1 MNCSLTTFPSGPI
14 SPFTPGLPPPLPA
27 RNNSKVD
34 SPSDPAPLPPPRNLS
49 NAALPPPP
57 PNKFPRH
64 SSHTNLQDHAAPPH
78 PPPLQRR
85 GSQVTPPSPSPRP
98 VEHARTRSSP
108 VSLEETLKVAT
119 SFDQSGRKSP
129 RYETPPGTPPP
140 PYISELVTW
149 GSVTRPEI
157 ITMEDDSDDGFE
169 EEGGEVLNRDR
180 QLTLPPEGD
189 HGPFN
194 SLPELLQHSAH
205 LAVFLNYVISNSDP
219 SPLLFYLITDAY
231 KTGSAKEMR
240 KWAYEIHSCFLVS
253 RSPLELPNLDSG
265 VIHHIDKFL
274 AEENSELREE
284 SLLKLFWKVRSRA
297 RDILKLQLDD
307 FRAKRAAGLGNI
319 FGPAD
324 PELKLCEENNEKKM
338 SVIND
343 RLVPMLETM
352 AEDLE
357 NATDRNSTLCASLAT
372 VMSKI
377 FSSKCPKALA
387 IIDKIPTFVSKEK
400 RKEKFL
406 GRVLKKNLTVLGHH
420 FELKHYD
427 QVTYCNHSQV
437 IIWGIGPQGYQCSN
451 CSFDVHKKYVHK
463 IEESCVGPSNSKKKR
478 NRTSILPMGLASRLS
493 DVGRIMSKD
502 QLQVLE
508 PGRKASASV
517 SPSPSLRGPGD
528 LASSFQSYRTHDSS
542 HDEAD
547 QATGRQ
553 SLSLEPESRPVG
565 LLEASALKIGDTSTP
580 ARSPSSISDN
590 SSLRSE
596 AGNSGKYS
604 PKTAGVKRSESAK
617 DGEHR
622 KNPRRGG
629 VRKHSDPNLGPSR
642 AQARLS
648 LDAET
653 VSKSGSSSSSSIGE
667 VRLWE
672 ASSVRSELLQ
682 RADSDLEAEQECPD
696 WRNSLTQEQLASLSA
711 KEAKRQDVINEL
723 FHTERSHVRNLKVL
737 DRLFRNIE
745 EVLAVHSSYNNAMRT
760 LVRGGFPIGNIG
772 ELLADM
778 FLGSYGDKLISVGAE
793 FTKNQKFTIEELK
806 RIRQR
811 DSRLEQ
817 KLAEFESNPACR
829 RLQLQSILPMEHQ
842 RLVKY
847 PLLLEQI
854 TKHYAVEEADPG
866 ELELVKEAT
875 ARTKEILDNIDKQ
888 VAEAQNKRKLEDVQR
903 NLDTSGLEKMG
914 SDNSVNMEYRTVDL
928 TRFKLHHDGLLTL
941 NLGGENK
948 RTKNVE
954 LHVLLLDDCV
964 MFLQRQDEKYLLKF
978 HTGANSI
985 VPGGTRD
992 EVKKIHSPVIKF
1004 NTMLVRPVATNKRA
1018 FYLMNTTQVGAQLY
1032 ELQASSGAERS
1043 TWLSHIS
1050 EASAAFKAREH
1061 RFRPTNSTSNISFVQ
1076 NRQQIFESNSDSDR
1090 RGGPGTGRSQSFN
1103 EQSLR
1108 QREILSRPLPSP
1120 PVERDTVET
1129 LEKKIEKL
1137 TKKDEEVARAL
1148 EEKQKIIAD
1157 IFNIPPEDY
1166 DAITDLVANTDDR
1179 KDAKDVLL
1187 AVMSQAD
1194 NLARC
1199 VNDCLKVSD
1208 EESESGKDL
1217 AAAGD
1222 RGIRLATPP
1231 SDKLVTITTNM
1242 NTNLTALLVI
1252 IQEQEEEKQRWR
1264 RELLASQEQVRA
1276 FVTGGSSEGCHS
1288 FRSRPDSFISLESDP
1303 ADLPSEQEDKSDLH
1317 EEEAVPSS
1325 STPLKE
1331 ATPTNEVPS
1340 DSLENSIENDSLE
1353 NIVID
1358 ETSVEV
1364 QHIGEISE
1372 VGEIVESSDC

>member
-1 MNCSLTTFPSGPI
+1 
-14 SPFTPGLPPPLPA
+14 
-27 RNNSKVD
+27 
-34 SPSDPAPLPPPRNLS
+34 
-49 NAALPPPP
+49 
-57 PNKFPRH
+57 
-64 SSHTNLQDHAAPPH
+64 
-78 PPPLQRR
+78 
-85 GSQVTPPSPSPRP
+85 
-98 VEHARTRSSP
+98 
-108 VSLEETLKVAT
+108 
-119 SFDQSGRKSP
+119 
-129 RYETPPGTPPP
+129 
-140 PYISELVTW
+140 
-149 GSVTRPEI
+149 
-157 ITMEDDSDDGFE
+157 MEDDSDDGLE
-169 EEGGEVLNRDR
+169 EESGEGLNRDR

-219 SPLLFYLITDAY
+219 CPLLFYLITDAY
-231 KTGSAKEMR
+231 KSGSAKEMR
-240 KWAYEIHSCFLVS
+240 KWAYEIHSCFLVP

-274 AEENSELREE
+274 AEESTELREE

-319 FGPAD
+319 FGPSD
-324 PELKLCEENNEKKM
+324 PELKLCDENHEKKM
-338 SVIND
+338 TVIND

-352 AEDLE
+352 GEDLE
-357 NATDRNSTLCASLAT
+357 NATDRNATLCASLAT

-377 FSSKCPKALA
+377 FNTKCPKALT
-387 IIDKIPTFVSKEK
+387 IIEKIPTFVSKEK

-406 GRVLKKNLTVLGHH
+406 GRVLKKNLTVYGHH

-451 CSFDVHKKYVHK
+451 CCFDVHKKYVHK
-463 IEESCVGPSNSKKKR
+463 IEESCVGPSKNNKKR
-478 NRTSILPMGLASRLS
+478 NRTSILSLGLASRLS

-508 PGRKASASV
+508 PGRKPSV
-517 SPSPSLRGPGD
+517 SPSPSMRGPADRAGD
-528 LASSFQSYRTHDSS
+528 TSQDSV
-542 HDEAD
+542 DCGA
-547 QATGRQ
+547 RQ
-553 SLSLEPESRPVG
+553 STEPESRPVS
-565 LLEASALKIGDTSTP
+565 LLEASAVKIGDTPT
-580 ARSPSSISDN
+580 RSPSSISDKTG
-590 SSLRSE
+590 R
-596 AGNSGKYS
+596 YS

-622 KNPRRGG
+622 KTRRGG

-642 AQARLS
+642 PQARHS

-653 VSKSGSSSSSSIGE
+653 VSKSGSSSSSSIAE
-667 VRLWE
+667 IRLWE
-672 ASSVRSELLQ
+672 ATSMLGSRTLSDLVQ
-682 RADSDLEAEQECPD
+682 RGDSDLEAEPECPD
-696 WRNSLTQEQLASLSA
+696 WRNSLTQEQLASLNSR
-711 KEAKRQDVINEL
+711 EAKRQDVINEL
-723 FHTERSHVRNLKVL
+723 FHTERSHVRILKVL
-737 DRLFRNIE
+737 DRVFRRPLLESGLMPKEVVDRLFPNIE
-745 EVLAVHSSYNNAMRT
+745 EVLAVHSSYNNAMRN
-760 LVRGGFPIGNIG
+760 LVQGGFPVGNIG
-772 ELLADM
+772 ELLGDM
-778 FLGSYGDKLISVGAE
+778 FLGSFGDRLISVGAE
-793 FTKNQKFTIEELK
+793 FTKNQKFTLEELK

-811 DSRLEQ
+811 DSRVEQ
-817 KLAEFESNPACR
+817 KLAELESNPACR

-854 TKHYAVEEADPG
+854 SKHYVEGQVDTG

-914 SDNSVNMEYRTVDL
+914 PDNPVNIEYRTVEL
-928 TRFKLHHDGLLTL
+928 TKYKLHHDGPLTL
-941 NLGGENK
+941 NLGGEN
-948 RTKNVE
+948 RRSRNIE

-964 MFLQRQDEKYLLKF
+964 MFLQKQDEKYLLKF

-1032 ELQASSGAERS
+1032 ELQARSTNERS

-1050 EASAAFKAREH
+1050 EASSAYKAKEH
-1061 RFRPTNSTSNISFVQ
+1061 KFRPTNSTSNISYVQ
-1076 NRQQIFESNSDSDR
+1076 TRQQIFETNSDPDR
-1090 RGGPGTGRSQSFN
+1090 RAVATGRSQSFN

-1120 PVERDTVET
+1120 PVEREVVES

-1199 VNDCLKVSD
+1199 VNECLKVSD
-1208 EESESGKDL
+1208 GEMEAGKDIPET
-1217 AAAGD
+1217 GD
-1222 RGIRLATPP
+1222 RNVRLATPP

-1276 FVTGGSSEGCHS
+1276 YVTGSSEGHS
-1288 FRSRPDSFISLESDP
+1288 FRSRPDSFVSLESDP
-1303 ADLPSEQEDKSDLH
+1303 ADLNSEQEDKSEIH
-1317 EEEAVPSS
+1317 EDATGEDEAAPSS
-1325 STPLKE
+1325 STPLKD

-1353 NIVID
+1353 NIVVD
-1358 ETSVEV
+1358 ETSVAV
-1364 QHIGEISE
+1364 QHIGEISD